1 LATPL
6 PLTPALDS
14 APAPLLHGPGGWA
27 VTKSAIIFYLAFCR
41 GLDRATLI
49 SCAAAGA
56 LLTGLVLLNVVLRYG
71 FGAGSIKL
79 QDLAGYG
86 FAVFLILSLPLA
98 LVRGAHVRVEV
109 VSERLGPRYLR
120 AADALAWVLVIV
132 PLFGLILWAGWRD
145 IAYAWRIGEGSV
157 TPGGLGGLYLVRTAL
172 PVTAGLMIL
181 QGLAVLLA
189 PRTPGPA

>member
-1 LATPL
+1 VI
-6 PLTPALDS
+6 
-14 APAPLLHGPGGWA
+14 G
-27 VTKSAIIFYLAFCR
+27 FYLAICR
-41 GLDRATLI
+41 TLDRATLAF
-49 SCAAAGA
+49 CALAGA
-56 LLTGLVLLNVVLRYG
+56 SLAALVLLNVVLRYG

-79 QDLAGYG
+79 QDLAGYA
-86 FAVFLILSLPLA
+86 FAVFLILSVPLA

-145 IAYAWRIGEGSV
+145 IAFSWRIGEGSV

-172 PVTAGLMIL
+172 PVASALMIL
-181 QGLAVLLA
+181 QGLAVLLT
-189 PRTPGPA
+189 PRAQGPT